1 MNFLCIFDNA
11 TINFKI
17 FFHVSF
23 GYYAYFHNLHT
34 RLYVQYV
41 NKHRSTSAIAFIAVT
56 SALFFM
62 PEDLIQKAAAMKIY
76 FIAAAFPLPVTVK
89 VILQQHQI
97 PLSFRQRRSP

>member
-1 MNFLCIFDNA
+1 MQ
-11 TINFKI
+11 
-17 FFHVSF
+17 
-23 GYYAYFHNLHT
+23 YAS
-34 RLYVQYV
+34 
-41 NKHRSTSAIAFIAVT
+41 KHRPVSATAFITVT

-76 FIAAAFPLPVTVK
+76 FIAAAFPLPVTETFK

>member
-1 MNFLCIFDNA
+1 MQ
-11 TINFKI
+11 
-17 FFHVSF
+17 
-23 GYYAYFHNLHT
+23 YA
-34 RLYVQYV
+34 
-41 NKHRSTSAIAFIAVT
+41 NKHRPVSATAFITVT

-76 FIAAAFPLPVTVK
+76 FIAAAFPVTETFK